1 MKPIVLTFTAFFV
14 AALAFAYRLGD
25 KLTFIHASSIEG
37 KVVIDE
43 KTLADYCD
51 SQESCTGI
59 MVVKIND

>member
-1 MKPIVLTFTAFFV
+1 V
-14 AALAFAYRLGD
+14 ALAFAYRLDD

>member
-14 AALAFAYRLGD
+14 AALAFAYRLDD
-25 KLTFIHASSIEG
+25 KLTFIHASSLAG

-43 KTLADYCD
+43 KTLDEYCA
-51 SQESCTGI
+51 SQEACTGI